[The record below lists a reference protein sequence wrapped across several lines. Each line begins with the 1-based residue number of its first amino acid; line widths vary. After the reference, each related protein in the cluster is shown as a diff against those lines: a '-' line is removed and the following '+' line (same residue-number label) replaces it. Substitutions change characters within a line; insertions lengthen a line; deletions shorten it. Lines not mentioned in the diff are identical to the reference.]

1 MGRSGRSDDDAP
13 SNTRAVIAADITT
26 RSADRRGYG
35 MKIQKYSVGVWGT
48 NCYFLLD
55 ESGEGGEN
63 RCAVVDPGDDGD
75 AILRRLSSQA
85 LHCDAILLTHGHFD
99 HMMALEQ
106 LRQTTGAPV
115 YIHEDDAELMIDD
128 DLNAAKLL
136 AGVSCSPRPADI
148 LLHDG
153 DTVKIGGESVCV
165 MHTPGHT
172 RGSVCYFV
180 GGDGDILTG
189 DTLFR
194 DSIGRYD
201 LPGGDFMTLLHS
213 LGALASLEGE
223 HKIYPGHGA
232 TSTLEREKS
241 VNLYLN

>member
-1 MGRSGRSDDDAP
+1 
-13 SNTRAVIAADITT
+13 
-26 RSADRRGYG
+26 

-55 ESGEGGEN
+55 ESGEGGGN
-63 RCAVVDPGDDGD
+63 CCAVVDPGDDGD

-106 LRQTTGAPV
+106 LRQATGAPV
-115 YIHEDDAELMIDD
+115 YIHEDDADLMTDD

>member
-1 MGRSGRSDDDAP
+1 
-13 SNTRAVIAADITT
+13 
-26 RSADRRGYG
+26 
-35 MKIQKYSVGVWGT
+35 MKIYKYTVGTMGT
-48 NCYFLLD
+48 NCYIID
-55 ESGEGGEN
+55 GGSGK
-63 RCAVVDPGDDGD
+63 CAVVDPGADIEKITSAVESKGLTVEK
-75 AILRRLSSQA
+75 I
-85 LHCDAILLTHGHFD
+85 ILTHAHFD
-99 HMMALEQ
+99 HMLALEE
-106 LRQTTGAPV
+106 LRRLTGAPLLI
-115 YIHEDDAELMIDD
+115 YKDEAG
-128 DLNAAKLL
+128 LL
-136 AGVSCSPRPADI
+136 ADCNKN
-148 LLHDG
+148 LLHRYADVDVPPEPAEVLLSDG
-153 DTVKIGGESVCV
+153 DVITVGDGRLTV